1 MRVDRVL
8 FLEPL
13 WLAYQY
19 TGFLRK
25 CKPCLQD
32 FSVSGGVKSQKQY
45 CGRANG
51 FLLSSTVPAFTGC
64 IAAARLR
71 RRAVRLFRRSAAAR
85 LRPRPCRHKGDGR
98 EAGRGDLRI
107 RRPGKRHRVPGR
119 LLPGLTQILHMPDA
133 EHFALR
139 RKFTLL
145 KTEKLPFT
153 FGNNMCILVREQSRI
168 SRVKCCQ
175 NGELCDRRRT
185 CVRDGISAPAAP

>member
-1 MRVDRVL
+1 M
-8 FLEPL
+8 F
-13 WLAYQY
+13 A
-19 TGFLRK
+19 GFQRFGRREKPKTILRPREWNFIGEHRS
-25 CKPCLQD
+25 C
-32 FSVSGGVKSQKQY
+32 FH
-45 CGRANG
+45 
-51 FLLSSTVPAFTGC
+51 
-64 IAAARLR
+64 RLHR
-71 RRAVRLFRRSAAAR
+71 RCRLHRRAVRLFRRSAAAR

-107 RRPGKRHRVPGR
+107 WHPGKRHRVPGR

-153 FGNNMCILVREQSRI
+153 FGNNMCILVCEQSRI

>member
-1 MRVDRVL
+1 MFAGFQRFGR
-8 FLEPL
+8 LEKPKTIL
-13 WLAYQY
+13 QPREWNFIGEHRSCFHWLHRRCPPAQA
-19 TGFLRK
+19 R
-25 CKPCLQD
+25 
-32 FSVSGGVKSQKQY
+32 
-45 CGRANG
+45 R
-51 FLLSSTVPAFTGC
+51 PAFPAEC
-64 IAAARLR
+64 C
-71 RRAVRLFRRSAAAR
+71 
-85 LRPRPCRHKGDGR
+85 RPACRHKGDGR

-107 RRPGKRHRVPGR
+107 RHPGKRHRVPGR
-119 LLPGLTQILHMPDA
+119 RLPGLTQILRMPDA